1 MNKCRICGH
10 SANMEKYIIK
20 EMMYGTK
27 EEFEYFVC
35 GSCGCMQISTVPN
48 NLGDYY
54 KDNYYSYSN
63 SINTKKVE
71 RKDGT
76 RVLDVGCGAGALL
89 CAMAEEGMYNLTGC
103 DPFISD
109 DIEYENGVKIYKR
122 TIHEMEGEYDWIFMN
137 DSYEHMTD
145 PHEVM
150 DSVSRLLA
158 KGGIV
163 KIRIPVFPN
172 IAWDMFKE
180 NWFQIDAPRHI
191 FLHSVNSMALLAE
204 KHDFKIARTEYDS
217 GPEQIY
223 CSFLYDKGIAL
234 REQSADMVYNLFSKE
249 EMNDIENMVEEV
261 NAKQYGDHA
270 TFYLI
275 KRDSDE
281 E

>member
-1 MNKCRICGH
+1 MNECRICGH
-10 SANMEKYIIK
+10 SLETKKYTIR

-27 EEFEYFVC
+27 DEFEYFVC
-35 GSCGCMQISTVPN
+35 ETCGCMQIEHIPD

-54 KDNYYSYSN
+54 KENYYSYSN
-63 SINTKKVE
+63 TMNTKKSE

-103 DPFISD
+103 DPFILE

-122 TIHEMEGEYDWIFMN
+122 TIHEMDGEYDWIFLN
-137 DSYEHMTD
+137 DSFEHMTD
-145 PHEVM
+145 PHEVL
-150 DSVSRLLA
+150 DSINRLLA
-158 KGGIV
+158 KGGVV

-180 NWFQIDAPRHI
+180 NWYQIDAPRHI
-191 FLHSVNSMALLAE
+191 FLHSVNSMKLLAE
-204 KHDFKIARTEYDS
+204 KHGFEIAKTEYDS
-217 GPEQIY
+217 GAGQIY
-223 CSFLYDKGIAL
+223 CSFLYEKGIPL
-234 REQSADMVYNLFSKE
+234 REQSAEIVYKYFSKE
-249 EMNDIENMVEEV
+249 EMNDIDNMVEEV

-270 TFYLI
+270 TFYLL

-281 E
+281 